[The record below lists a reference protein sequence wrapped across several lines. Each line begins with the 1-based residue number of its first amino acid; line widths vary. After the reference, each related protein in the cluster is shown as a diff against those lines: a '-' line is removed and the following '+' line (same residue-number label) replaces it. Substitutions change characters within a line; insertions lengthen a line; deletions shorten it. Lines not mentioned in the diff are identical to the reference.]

1 MNTQLEGAYEQ
12 KKSPKFMI
20 YEGGKKVKIKTKK

>member
-1 MNTQLEGAYEQ
+1 MNTKLGGAYEQ
-12 KKSPKFMI
+12 KIFPKFMI